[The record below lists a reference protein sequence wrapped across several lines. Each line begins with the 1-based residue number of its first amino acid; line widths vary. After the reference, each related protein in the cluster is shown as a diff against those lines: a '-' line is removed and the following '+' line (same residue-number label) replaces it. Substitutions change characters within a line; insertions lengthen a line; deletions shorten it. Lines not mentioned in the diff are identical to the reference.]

1 MSRWSQRLRIQFG
14 EEGKLF
20 QGSKCKKQA
29 KIRESVSKASMWS
42 KEQPTQKLASR
53 NESTCLDGK
62 GSPGCVDQ
70 GQNKA
75 HGNQKGTS

>member
-1 MSRWSQRLRIQFG
+1 MEKRGSYCRAANARNKLKIQ
-14 EEGKLF
+14 
-20 QGSKCKKQA
+20 
-29 KIRESVSKASMWS
+29 ESVSKASMWS

-62 GSPGCVDQ
+62 DSPGCVDW

-75 HGNQKGTS
+75 HGNQKETS